1 MPGGRPRLMNQKL
14 VNQMVALRRQ
24 GFSHREIADKVERSE
39 RTVRRYTRGVTPR
52 LELPRQ
58 HEPVDVLSDCV
69 QSILRGR
76 TRLGLDTRETDEM
89 IKALRR
95 TLEPMDPLTIDWLA
109 SDRQARRD
117 FLLEFLRNVLPHIND
132 LHHVRRIQAEIGT
145 FVPL

>member
-1 MPGGRPRLMNQKL
+1 MNQAL
-14 VNQMVALRRQ
+14 INRMVTLRRQ
-24 GFSHREIADKVERSE
+24 GFPHREIAEKVGCSE
-39 RTVRRYTRGVTPR
+39 RTARRYTHGVTPQ

-58 HEPVDVLSDCV
+58 HEPVDVLSVCV

-109 SDRQARRD
+109 SDPRARRD
-117 FLLEFLRNVLPHIND
+117 FLLEFLQNVLPHIND

-145 FVPL
+145 FGPL